1 MQFDTTE
8 YGILTG
14 SLKNN
19 ECKETVLNIVVWG
32 GGTSKKAAVMYIV
45 DRWIENSYCKV
56 SYVKMTVYPVNK
68 TEHSHLFKANTC

>member
-19 ECKETVLNIVVWG
+19 EYKKTVLNIAVG
-32 GGTSKKAAVMYIV
+32 GGASKKAAVMYIG
-45 DRWIENSYCKV
+45 DRWIENSYWKE
-56 SYVKMTVYPVNK
+56 SYMKRTIYPVNTTK
-68 TEHSHLFKANTC
+68 HSQIFKANTC